1 MIQYQVLYWRD
12 IPVQIK
18 LFAGR
23 RPRSH
28 TLPGRFQLAIDRIA
42 MQEGLVGTDAYLE
55 QWHWSAKQECA
66 GTPEDVLPALLR
78 ETEEEGD
85 RILAAYKRS

>member
-18 LFAGR
+18 LFVGR
-23 RPRSH
+23 RPSSH

-42 MQEGLVGTDAYLE
+42 MQEGLVGTDAYLDL
-55 QWHWSAKQECA
+55 WHWSAKQERA
-66 GTPEDVLPALLR
+66 GTPEDVLQALLR

>member
-12 IPVQIK
+12 IPAQIK

-23 RPRSH
+23 RPSSH
-28 TLPGRFQLAIDRIA
+28 ALPARFQLAIDRIA
-42 MQEGLVGTDAYLE
+42 MQEGLVGTDAYLD
-55 QWHWSAKQECA
+55 QWHWSEKREHS
-66 GTPEDVLPALLR
+66 GTLETLLR
-78 ETEEEGD
+78 ATEEEGD